1 MWTGAARTDKS
12 SENSGP
18 SVYNRVE
25 YERDRPVMAS
35 SSNIEVYQIMAEILI
50 TVRRIVHRGLVKVS
64 GPTWYEVGCP
74 PGLFDRL
81 VARKENELSIDRFDR
96 EYQELIGYATLDDL
110 AEIIDYNEDL
120 AKLLH
125 AIAPKGSTMV
135 ERFRKIE
142 ALRLK
147 LAAAAPFDD
156 DDIEIILEYHRD
168 FQDAL
173 RRGMTKSGDEV
184 APVTPPPPPEPP
196 AVEAVV
202 DDGEDAASD
211 EFREFE
217 AEIDQEGEGG
227 ESAFED
233 FGTLIADADTTSL
246 ELADVGSAMADG
258 DDVEV
263 LRVVRGEVMV
273 VAEGVL
279 QNDLQREY
287 FVWQA
292 VQSAGWFNHKKTELE
307 IEPLEEFYTVVEAI
321 RETHRT
327 GGGLEAIKAHLQV
340 VEFSKLLLALREMF
354 LKHGL

>member
-1 MWTGAARTDKS
+1 
-12 SENSGP
+12 
-18 SVYNRVE
+18 VYNRVAD
-25 YERDRPVMAS
+25 ERDQLVTAS
-35 SSNIEVYQIMAEILI
+35 GVNVEIYQTMAEILV

-64 GPTWYEVGCP
+64 GPTWYKDGCP

-96 EYQELIGYATLDDL
+96 EYQELIGYASLDDL
-110 AEIIDYNEDL
+110 AEIIEYNEDL
-120 AKLLH
+120 AELLQ
-125 AIAPKGSTMV
+125 AIAPEEATML
-135 ERFRKIE
+135 ERFREIE

-156 DDIEIILEYHRD
+156 DDVETLFEFHKDFRYALE
-168 FQDAL
+168 
-173 RRGMTKSGDEV
+173 RRMQKPNGEK

-196 AVEAVV
+196 AVPADADAGKEA
-202 DDGEDAASD
+202 APD
-211 EFREFE
+211 EVGDVE
-217 AEIDQEGEGG
+217 AEIGEVAEEGG
-227 ESAFED
+227 GGYED
-233 FGTLIADADTTSL
+233 FRTLVVDRDTTSL
-246 ELADVGSAMADG
+246 ELADVASAMADG
-258 DDVEV
+258 DDVQV
-263 LRVVRGEVMV
+263 LRVLREEVMV

-287 FVWQA
+287 VVWEA
-292 VQSAGWFNHKKTELE
+292 VNAAGWFKIKKNELE
-307 IEPLEEFYTVVEAI
+307 IEPLEDFYTAVEAI